1 MKHTLPQ
8 PADTPMVEKPLI
20 LGRSVVAMVQP
31 TQAPPRNH
39 LTTTHRPGPISRCSF
54 TQPEVRAVVVVVR
67 EVIGEES
74 FQVSLVQRN
83 GLVEQFASAAPYPAL
98 RDSVLPGTL
107 NRGLYAGD
115 LHGSNRS
122 RNVQPILC
130 VVVKDEKFG
139 RGLIR
144 KGFAQL
150 LYDPGARRMAS
161 DVEVQDAATVVADN
175 EEAIENM
182 ERESRDRKEIHGR
195 DGLAVIT

>member
-1 MKHTLPQ
+1 MPW
-8 PADTPMVEKPLI
+8 
-20 LGRSVVAMVQP
+20 
-31 TQAPPRNH
+31 
-39 LTTTHRPGPISRCSF
+39 CSF

-83 GLVEQFASAAPYPAL
+83 GLVEQFASAASHPAL
-98 RDSVLPGTL
+98 RDPVLPGTL

-130 VVVKDEKFG
+130 VVVKDEEFG
-139 RGLIR
+139 RGLIG

-150 LYDPGARRMAS
+150 LCDPCARRMAG
-161 DVEVQDAATVVADN
+161 DIEMQDAATVVADN
-175 EEAIENM
+175 EEAIENI
-182 ERESRDRKEIHGR
+182 EGESRDREEIHRR
-195 DGLAVIT
+195 DGFAVIT

>member
-1 MKHTLPQ
+1 
-8 PADTPMVEKPLI
+8 
-20 LGRSVVAMVQP
+20 MVQP
-31 TQAPPRNH
+31 TQASPRNH
-39 LTTTHRPGPISRCSF
+39 LTTTDRPGPIPRCCF

-83 GLVEQFASAAPYPAL
+83 GLVEQFVSAASHPAL

-130 VVVKDEKFG
+130 VVVKDEEFG
-139 RGLIR
+139 RGLIG

-150 LYDPGARRMAS
+150 LYDPSARRMAS
-161 DVEVQDAATVVADN
+161 DVEVQDAATVVADD
-175 EEAIENM
+175 EEAIENI
-182 ERESRDRKEIHGR
+182 ERERRDREEIHGR